1 MSLVKQLKH
10 AIDSNHSSDLV
21 NLVKQHHFAD
31 IADALEEL
39 NSTDI
44 THFFSS
50 TPIRLSSQVLTK
62 ISLKNQLSLIQ
73 ALTLPQSTNII
84 ADMPINDAAYL
95 LEELHDT
102 DSKKATTIINN
113 LTPDQANEIKQL
125 LAFPEHSAG
134 SLMTSE
140 YVSIPENLT
149 AAKALSLIKNS
160 YPPNSTSSFF
170 IFIVNKKGELKGYST
185 LRNILLAPANQ
196 PIREIRKE
204 YPVTATTKMDQE
216 DVAKAFQKYNLVVI
230 PVINRFEKL
239 VGIITI
245 DEIVD
250 VVIEEA
256 TEDMIKLS
264 GTSEI
269 TEEKLLSGKISASI
283 FSRLPWLLL
292 TIIGGLIAAWIISYF
307 STIYT
312 VSTFPLALLLS
323 FVPLLMGLGG
333 NVGNQSATIFVRG
346 LSTGLIK
353 PKSTIQLIL
362 REGVIGAIIGLI
374 LSLLLIGL
382 TAILN
387 ITTSLSLIVASALF
401 INIVVASLIGASF
414 PLIFKHLNIDPA
426 VASAPFISMTLDII
440 SQLIYF
446 SLSLGVIQLFQ

>member
-312 VSTFPLALLLS
+312 ASTFPLALLLS